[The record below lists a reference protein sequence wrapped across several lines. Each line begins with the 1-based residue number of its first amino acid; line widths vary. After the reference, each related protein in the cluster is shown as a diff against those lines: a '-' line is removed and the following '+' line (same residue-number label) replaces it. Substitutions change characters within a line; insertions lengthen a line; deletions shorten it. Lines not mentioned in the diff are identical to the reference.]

1 MTGTKQPG
9 ALQRD
14 RAGTAM
20 LGDKLRTSTATGGAT
35 QAHCRSERPGITARS
50 LPDGAPFNVQ
60 GRDAWALLELIRAGQ
75 RGCTPIDN
83 PAPRWA
89 AYVFKLKRK
98 HGLAVETVYET
109 HGGDFPGHHA
119 RYVLRG
125 AVEIL
130 KGGPR
135 HDPQA

>member
-1 MTGTKQPG
+1 MQKIEKPG

-20 LGDKLRTSTATGGAT
+20 LEDKPHTHTATGGAT
-35 QAHCRSERPGITARS
+35 QAGCRNARPGITARS
-50 LPDGAPFNVQ
+50 LPDGAPFSVQ

-83 PAPRWA
+83 PGPRWS

-98 HGLAVETVYET
+98 HGLDIETVYET

-119 RYVLRG
+119 RYILRSP
-125 AVEIL
+125 VEVL
-130 KGGPR
+130 KGAPR

>member
-1 MTGTKQPG
+1 MQKMKQPG

-20 LGDKLRTSTATGGAT
+20 LEDKHQTSSATSGAT
-35 QAHCRSERPGITARS
+35 QAHCQSARLRITARL
-50 LPDGAPFNVQ
+50 LPDGMHFSVQ
-60 GRDAWALLELIRAGQ
+60 GRDAWALLELIKAGPL
-75 RGCTPIDN
+75 GVTPIDH
-83 PAPRWA
+83 PGPRWA

-98 HGLAVETVYET
+98 HGLDIETVYEP
-109 HGGDFPGHHA
+109 HDGDFPGNHA
-119 RYVLRG
+119 RYVLRS

-130 KGGPR
+130 KGAPR